1 LDNLS
6 FGLPSSPIEETP
18 SGVEVKLERPQR
30 SEDER
35 A

>member
-6 FGLPSSPIEETP
+6 FGLPSSTMKQPP
-18 SGVEVKLERPQR
+18 SGGEVELERPQR